1 MTGWLPYDE
10 DLVASIGAAM
20 DLRRPNQEALDALA
34 KHVAHG
40 DGREIIADLATGVGK
55 TYLAAGLIDYLARK
69 GVRNVLVVVPG
80 STILNKT
87 IRNFTPGDA
96 KYVAGAEVEPLVITS
111 DNFARAEI
119 GDALHDSRQMKVFVF
134 TVQTLISPTVKAS
147 RKAYED
153 NENIGDPLY
162 RYLQNADD
170 LVVIVDEH
178 HIIREKAKRFNAAV
192 HDLGARAV
200 VGLTATPDAA
210 DVRAGKVVYQYPLA
224 AAIADR
230 LVKVPVIVYR
240 ADGRKDLQTQLAD
253 ACALRAAKE
262 PVWAAFAEAAHCD
275 VVRPV
280 LFVVAQTIAD
290 ANSIASELRR
300 ADLLPGEDAVLVVT
314 GESPDSDLEKL
325 EQVESPASPVR
336 AIVSVDKLKEGW
348 DVKNVAVI
356 LADRALAS
364 DTLTEQILGRGLRLP
379 FGRRTDLGAIDQVD
393 IVAHESYAT
402 LLRNKDALAGRLVGA
417 AAPAHQAPAALGT
430 STIQTE
436 IDFSGLASPDTE
448 DPNSGF
454 IMTASGV
461 GPEGTTALS
470 GLGAA
475 EILLAQD
482 QGIQEKHTSAD
493 LTAVA
498 AVMER
503 NDYPPVTFPTQS
515 RVSEPARFTLADVS
529 MKTVEQHGQV
539 FAHDP
544 HVKLVRRAIDAHRD
558 LNGHVQVI
566 DRLVDSADATRVTV
580 GADAIRK
587 ALLGR
592 VIGSGLVDPELT
604 ERVLALDLVDAF
616 LRGAGIDDTSD
627 WEWSVEHTERAEN
640 DLHTVIRAA
649 YKGQQTVSSW
659 RWEPVEVPIVRPK
672 PTEVRGVWDSFVK
685 GAWTGPWDQSIDK
698 FAQFDSASAELLL
711 AQKLDTWDGVKYWQR
726 LYKPGPAW
734 IVWKG
739 GRYHPDFVVV
749 DQSGTHWV
757 VEAKADKAAVDSLE
771 VQDKAAAAREWIERV
786 NDSRLFGTWRY
797 IIVTEAQIAAAVDWQ
812 QLVQM

>member
-1 MTGWLPYDE
+1 MTGWLAYDE
-10 DLVASIGAAM
+10 DLVANIGAAM

-34 KHVAHG
+34 KQVAHG
-40 DGREIIADLATGVGK
+40 DGREVIADLATGVGK

-69 GVRNVLVVVPG
+69 GVRNVLIVVPG
-80 STILNKT
+80 STILSKT

-96 KYVAGAEVEPLVITS
+96 KHVAGAEVEPLVITS
-111 DNFARAEI
+111 DNFARGEV
-119 GDALHDSRQMKVFVF
+119 GDALHDARRMKVFVF

-153 NENIGDPLY
+153 NENIGEALY
-162 RYLQNADD
+162 SYLQSADD

-178 HIIREKAKRFNAAV
+178 HVIREKAKRFNAAV

-262 PVWAAFAEAAHCD
+262 PVWTAFAEAAERD

-290 ANSIASELRR
+290 ANNIASELRR
-300 ADLLPGEDAVLVVT
+300 DDLLPEDDAVLVVT

-325 EQVESPASPVR
+325 EQVESPTSRVR

-356 LADRALAS
+356 LADRTLAS

-402 LLRNKDALAGRLVGA
+402 LLRNKNALAGRFVGA
-417 AAPAHQAPAALGT
+417 AAGEPGAPATVGT
-430 STIQTE
+430 SAIQPE
-436 IDFSGLASPDTE
+436 IDFSGLASTDIE
-448 DPNSGF
+448 DPDSGF
-454 IMTASGV
+454 TMTTSGAGPV
-461 GPEGTTALS
+461 GTVELS

-475 EILLAQD
+475 EILLAQE
-482 QGIQEKHTSAD
+482 QGAQEKQATSD
-493 LTAVA
+493 LSAVA
-498 AVMER
+498 AVMGR
-503 NDYPPVTFPTQS
+503 NDFAPITFPTQS

-529 MKTVEQHGQV
+529 TTTVEQHGQV

-544 HVKLVRRAIDAHRD
+544 QVKLVRRAIDAHRD
-558 LNGHVQVI
+558 LNGDVQLI
-566 DRLVDSADATRVTV
+566 DRLVDSAEATRVTV
-580 GADAIRK
+580 SAEAIKR

-592 VIGSGLVDPELT
+592 VIHSGLVDPDMT

-616 LRGAGIDDTSD
+616 LRGAGIDETSD
-627 WEWSVEHTERAEN
+627 WEWSVEHAERAEN
-640 DLHTVIRAA
+640 DLYTVIRAA
-649 YKGQQTVSSW
+649 HKGRQTTSSW
-659 RWEPVEVPIVRPK
+659 RWEPVEVPVVRPK
-672 PTEVRGVWDSFVK
+672 PTEIRGVWDSFVK
-685 GAWTGPWDQSIDK
+685 GAWTGPWDHSIDK
-698 FAQFDSASAELLL
+698 YAQFDSASAELLL
-711 AQKLDTWDGVKYWQR
+711 AQKLDTWDGVDHWQR
-726 LYKPGPAW
+726 LYQPGPAW
-734 IVWKG
+734 IIWKG

-749 DQSGTHWV
+749 DKAGTHWV
-757 VEAKADKAAVDSLE
+757 VEAKADKAAIDSIE
-771 VQDKAAAAREWIERV
+771 VQDKAAAAREWIDRV
-786 NDSRLFGTWRY
+786 NDSQLFGTWRY

-812 QLVQM
+812 QLT